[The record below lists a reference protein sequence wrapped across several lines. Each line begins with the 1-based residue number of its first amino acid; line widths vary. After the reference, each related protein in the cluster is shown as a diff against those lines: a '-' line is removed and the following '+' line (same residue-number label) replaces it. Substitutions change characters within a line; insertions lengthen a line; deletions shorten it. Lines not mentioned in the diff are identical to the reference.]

1 MFNIYNI
8 IMESKNEKFKRL
20 ANKRVPSAL
29 EKLELVKNLSN
40 TNNYEYS
47 KEEVDEIIKALN
59 KSVIEIKNSFNE
71 KKTPKFKI

>member
-1 MFNIYNI
+1 
-8 IMESKNEKFKRL
+8 MESKNEKFKRL

-71 KKTPKFKI
+71 KTTPKFKI